1 MACCR
6 GDWGDPCFWDAT
18 ADIAVVTVVVAVV
31 VLSVAGILA
40 DAVGSSGLLLSPA
53 VCGDAG
59 GCGCW
64 GDTTGCCDRGD
75 ATAAGWL
82 PIGVR

>member
-1 MACCR
+1 MPGWA
-6 GDWGDPCFWDAT
+6 

-31 VLSVAGILA
+31 VLNVAGILA
-40 DAVGSSGLLLSPA
+40 EAVGSSGLLLRPAA

-64 GDTTGCCDRGD
+64 GDATPGCCD
-75 ATAAGWL
+75 
-82 PIGVR
+82 

>member
-1 MACCR
+1 MPGCC
-6 GDWGDPCFWDAT
+6 DD
-18 ADIAVVTVVVAVV
+18 DIAVVTVVVAVV

-40 DAVGSSGLLLSPA
+40 EAVGRSGLLLRPA

-64 GDTTGCCDRGD
+64 GDGTPGCCD
-75 ATAAGWL
+75 
-82 PIGVR
+82 